1 MTGRQ
6 PGPSARMELRVSPGA
21 ARNEIVGRYGEGW
34 KVRVAA
40 RAERG
45 RANQE
50 LLGFLAA
57 TLGVRPARLRLVTGQ
72 GSRDKLVEIDGMTQD
87 EADRLLSARRRRGN
101 G

>member
-1 MTGRQ
+1 M
-6 PGPSARMELRVSPGA
+6 SPGA

-87 EADRLLSARRRRGN
+87 EADRLLSARRRKGN

>member
-1 MTGRQ
+1 M
-6 PGPSARMELRVSPGA
+6 SPGA

-57 TLGVRPARLRLVTGQ
+57 TLGVHPARLRLVTGQ

-87 EADRLLSARRRRGN
+87 EADRLLSARRRKGN

>member
-1 MTGRQ
+1 V
-6 PGPSARMELRVSPGA
+6 ELRVSPGA

-50 LLGFLAA
+50 LLGFLAE
-57 TLGVRPARLRLVTGQ
+57 TLGVRQARLRLVAGE
-72 GSRDKLVEIDGMTQD
+72 GARDKLVEIDGMTQV
-87 EADRLLSARRRRGN
+87 EADRLLSARRRKGN

>member
-1 MTGRQ
+1 V
-6 PGPSARMELRVSPGA
+6 ELRVSPGA

-45 RANQE
+45 KANQE
-50 LLGFLAA
+50 LLEFLAE
-57 TLGVRPARLRLVTGQ
+57 TLGVRPATLRLVTGQ
-72 GSRDKLVEIDGMTQD
+72 SARDKLVEIDGMTRD
-87 EADRLLSARRRRGN
+87 EADRLLSARRKGN

>member
-1 MTGRQ
+1 VTGRQ
-6 PGPSARMELRVSPGA
+6 PGPPARVELRVSPGA

-34 KVRVAA
+34 KVRVAV

-50 LLGFLAA
+50 LLEFLAA

-72 GSRDKLVEIDGMTQD
+72 GARDKLVEIDGMTRD
-87 EADRLLSARRRRGN
+87 EADRLLSARRKGN

>member
-1 MTGRQ
+1 
-6 PGPSARMELRVSPGA
+6 MELRVSPGA

-87 EADRLLSARRRRGN
+87 EADRLLSARQRKGN

>member
-6 PGPSARMELRVSPGA
+6 PGPPARVELRVSPGA

-50 LLGFLAA
+50 LLAFLAA

-72 GSRDKLVEIDGMTQD
+72 GARGKLVEIDGMTRD
-87 EADRLLSARRRRGN
+87 EVDRLLSARRKGN

>member
-1 MTGRQ
+1 
-6 PGPSARMELRVSPGA
+6 VSPGA

-87 EADRLLSARRRRGN
+87 EADRLLSARRRKGN

>member
-1 MTGRQ
+1 
-6 PGPSARMELRVSPGA
+6 MELRVSPGA
-21 ARNEIVGRYGEGW
+21 PQNEIVGRYGEGW

-57 TLGVRPARLRLVTGQ
+57 ILGVQRTRLRLVAGQ
-72 GSRDKLVEIDGMTQD
+72 GARDKVVEIDGMTVE
-87 EADRLLSARRRRGN
+87 EAERLLSARRRKGN
-101 G
+101 V

>member
-1 MTGRQ
+1 
-6 PGPSARMELRVSPGA
+6 MELRVSPGA

-87 EADRLLSARRRRGN
+87 EADRLLSARRRKGN

>member
-6 PGPSARMELRVSPGA
+6 PGPSARIELRVSPGA

-50 LLGFLAA
+50 LLGFLAE

-72 GSRDKLVEIDGMTQD
+72 GARDKLVEIDGMTRD
-87 EADRLLSARRRRGN
+87 EADRLLSARRKGK

>member
-1 MTGRQ
+1 VTGWQ
-6 PGPSARMELRVSPGA
+6 PGPPARVELRVSPGA

-50 LLGFLAA
+50 LLEFLAA

-72 GSRDKLVEIDGMTQD
+72 GARDKLVEIDGMTRD
-87 EADRLLSARRRRGN
+87 EADRLLSARRKGN

>member
-45 RANQE
+45 RANKE

>member
-1 MTGRQ
+1 VTGRQ

-87 EADRLLSARRRRGN
+87 EADRLLSARRRKGN

>member
-1 MTGRQ
+1 V
-6 PGPSARMELRVSPGA
+6 ELRVSPGA

-50 LLGFLAA
+50 LLEFLAA

-72 GSRDKLVEIDGMTQD
+72 GARDKLVEIDGMTRD
-87 EADRLLSARRRRGN
+87 EADRLLSARRKGN

>member
-1 MTGRQ
+1 M
-6 PGPSARMELRVSPGA
+6 SPGA